1 MEKKEIIGYYYVFKY
16 RTKQEAQVYKLH
28 LFLGEVSNQLLFK
41 LERNISG
48 HFGSLGFDWFGSC
61 TLNGDEISLNATKEI
76 DWRFT
81 FLDDERQDLVSECD
95 KTWKGV
101 FTWDND
107 DLKLDIDKDVL
118 KLPMYKTIKDEHP
131 FPYWLSRKIMETYQ
145 LDDIIEKNGEPG
157 IYWRISDLIIK
168 KYAEI
173 SQEGEKQYE
182 MICEFNLEIVK
193 EEKRVV
199 NFDEIKGKRNAVKAR
214 FNNSKTLISFEKLAE
229 YP

>member
-1 MEKKEIIGYYYVFKY
+1 MEIKDIIGYYYVFKY
-16 RTKQEAQVYKLH
+16 RTKQQAQVYKLH
-28 LFLGEVSNQLLFK
+28 LYLGNASNELVFK

-48 HFGSLGFDWFGSC
+48 NFGSVGVDWFGTC
-61 TLNGDEISLNATKEI
+61 LLDGNEISLIASNEV

-81 FLDDERQDLVSECD
+81 FLQDEREDIVSECN

-107 DLKLDIDKDVL
+107 DLKLDIDKEVL

-131 FPYWLSRKIMETYQ
+131 FPYWLSRKIMEAYE
-145 LDDIIEKNGEPG
+145 LDDKIETIGQPG

-168 KYAEI
+168 NYAEI
-173 SQEGEKQYE
+173 SEEGEKQYE
-182 MICEFNLEIVK
+182 MSCEFNLEIVK

-199 NFDEIKGKRNAVKAR
+199 NFDEVEGKRHIVKAR
-214 FNNSKTLISFEKLAE
+214 FNNSKTLISFEKLTE